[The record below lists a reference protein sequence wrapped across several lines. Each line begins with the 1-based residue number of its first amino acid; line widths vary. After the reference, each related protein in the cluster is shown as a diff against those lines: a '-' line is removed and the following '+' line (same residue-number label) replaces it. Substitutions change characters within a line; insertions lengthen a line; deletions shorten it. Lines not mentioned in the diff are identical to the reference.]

1 MTMADAQRLLEEY
14 LPYAD
19 RLYSAVLAD
28 VLDGLGYMHQ
38 ALPAGI
44 QPLNPDWK
52 MLGKVRTLDMR
63 PVSEVPAEPYAL
75 EMEAIDALTR
85 ADVLVIRMGG
95 GPECAV
101 WGELLSTACQARQ
114 ASGVVMDGPT
124 RDVEKILAINFP
136 TFALGTSPLDSKG
149 RIDGVARDV
158 PVTIGDCPCVPGDL
172 IFGDRDGIVVIPA
185 GVAGEVLARAKAKIE
200 GETTVRQELAAGK
213 SVREVFARYGIL

>member
-1 MTMADAQRLLEEY
+1 
-14 LPYAD
+14 
-19 RLYSAVLAD
+19 
-28 VLDGLGYMHQ
+28 
-38 ALPAGI
+38 
-44 QPLNPDWK
+44 
-52 MLGKVRTLDMR
+52 
-63 PVSEVPAEPYAL
+63 
-75 EMEAIDALTR
+75 
-85 ADVLVIRMGG
+85 
-95 GPECAV
+95 
-101 WGELLSTACQARQ
+101 
-114 ASGVVMDGPT
+114 MDGPT